1 MSTARELQSPC
12 CAAWLTSLSD
22 SKLGK
27 SSLITVSYQ
36 HSNRCE
42 VRPANNNPPIIA
54 IIETKTG
61 NILIWLDH
69 WRIAGGNCGLIHQ
82 ENKYWQ
88 ITWPWAAIRACP
100 IALNGPKL
108 LFDHKL
114 CLLELSWSWSTHVL
128 VVRKSLVVQC
138 GPRHLNTIYHPGGG
152 SLRRC

>member
-61 NILIWLDH
+61 NILISLDH

-88 ITWPWAAIRACP
+88 ITQPWAAIRDCP
-100 IALNGPKL
+100 IPLNGPKL

-114 CLLELSWSWSTHVL
+114 CLLELELGLEDTRAGGEEIIGAAPGTSIQSTTQVEAH
-128 VVRKSLVVQC
+128 
-138 GPRHLNTIYHPGGG
+138 
-152 SLRRC
+152 